1 MPNNV
6 FLHRIHDSLIPSPPK
21 LGNNTPA
28 FTTGYRLNGEYFIDE
43 RVNIDQ
49 TVIGTKFH
57 SLRLV
62 VDNDSNLSTKIFL
75 DKTFIGAFQEH
86 FAPRLKGGVFIV
98 NKFGSVGLFRNFKL
112 NECENEFDGN
122 GNCGKINME
131 LVFAIVPR
139 LTVVDF
145 YI

>member
-1 MPNNV
+1 M
-6 FLHRIHDSLIPSPPK
+6 IPPPPK

-28 FTTGYRLNGEYFIDE
+28 FATGYRLNGEYFIDE

-122 GNCGKINME
+122 GNCGKVNME

-139 LTVVDF
+139 LFIKCRHYQGDN
-145 YI
+145 